1 MTRVR
6 VLLLLLVF
14 SGAWSDVHA
23 QQVPPPMAAQ
33 GAKGCDD
40 LFQLAGL
47 VWHGPIPTMTLE
59 QLAAYAAPVY
69 WLSPDEPT
77 MHRKGGR
84 DIRVPLAF
92 PFEPQVQSPVVYY
105 QFTSLIRRPDA
116 TGSPVNVDATNKGAS
131 VLNLAAIGSIKM
143 KYIAYF
149 PDEAGVGQH
158 THDVEPAEFRF
169 IVGRANGP
177 IARDYGYRCD
187 SSDFVIVLARVTGEA
202 HGNPWYYNVLD
213 VDRETTLPI
222 HLLVEEGKHAMA
234 TDKNAD
240 GYYTPGYDVTARIND
255 AWGVRDTVRGGTL
268 FTGSFE
274 AWMAKVRQPQHRVL
288 PPLPQDSRLHERV
301 RELGIDPTQHAVY
314 ELRPYPSS
322 TLASDETLRHKI
334 AEKETPKWPVV
345 TSSPTL
351 KPMIAAL
358 AEGRELKPFS
368 AAYRIDGQQGIAV
381 SFPLL
386 VLKNV
391 PEPLS
396 GGYLVNRFFV
406 RGSKPVDFGWQVM
419 YTPSASRWFDQ
430 YLSAGVDVIRTIEDD
445 GTDKTETA
453 FAAETGF
460 KFRFRAPLRALEG
473 VMPFWGIRMGVR
485 SRGALDIDGLSF
497 IFEFGGGVW

>member
-1 MTRVR
+1 MPARM
-6 VLLLLLVF
+6 
-14 SGAWSDVHA
+14 A
-23 QQVPPPMAAQ
+23 QPGP
-33 GAKGCDD
+33 KGCDE

-47 VWHGPIPTMTLE
+47 VWRGTSPTLTLQ
-59 QLAAYAAPVY
+59 QLASYAAPVY

-77 MHRKGGR
+77 LRRKHGR

-92 PFEPQVQSPVVYY
+92 PFESQAQSPVVYY
-105 QFTSLIRRPDA
+105 QYTSVFRSPGA
-116 TGSPVNVDATNKGAS
+116 TQPPVEINSTDRGAS
-131 VLNLAAIGSIKM
+131 VLNLEAVASIRM

-149 PDEAGVGQH
+149 PEESGVGEH
-158 THDVEPAEFRF
+158 THDVEPAEFRLV
-169 IVGRANGP
+169 VGRANGP
-177 IARDYGYRCD
+177 LARGQGYQC
-187 SSDFVIVLARVTGEA
+187 SAPDFVIVLTRVTGEA

-288 PPLPQDSRLHERV
+288 PPLPRDSVLHERV
-301 RELGIDPTQHAVY
+301 RELGIDPAQLAVY

-322 TLASDETLRHKI
+322 ALATDEKLRHKI
-334 AEKETPKWPVV
+334 QEKETPKWPVV

-368 AAYRIDGQQGIAV
+368 AAYRVDGQQGIAL

-386 VLKNV
+386 ILKNV
-391 PEPLS
+391 PEPLT
-396 GGYLVNRFFV
+396 GGYLVNRLFV
-406 RGSKPVDFGWQVM
+406 RGSKPVDFGWQLM

-430 YLSAGVDVIRTIEDD
+430 YLAAGADVTRTIEED
-445 GTDKTETA
+445 GTSHTETV

-460 KFRFRAPLRALEG
+460 KFRFRAPLRSLEKL
-473 VMPFWGIRMGVR
+473 MPFWGVRMGVR
-485 SRGALDIDGLSF
+485 SRGALDIDGLTF

>member
-1 MTRVR
+1 MS
-6 VLLLLLVF
+6 L
-14 SGAWSDVHA
+14 
-23 QQVPPPMAAQ
+23 Q
-33 GAKGCDD
+33 
-40 LFQLAGL
+40 
-47 VWHGPIPTMTLE
+47 

-77 MHRKGGR
+77 LQRKTGR
-84 DIRVPLAF
+84 EIRVPLAF
-92 PFEPQVQSPVVYY
+92 PFEAQAQSPVVYY
-105 QFTSLIRRPDA
+105 QVTSVVRRPDVTGAPVVVNA
-116 TGSPVNVDATNKGAS
+116 TDKGAS
-131 VLNLAAIGSIKM
+131 VLNLENVGSITM

-149 PDEAGVGQH
+149 PEEAGVGEH

-169 IVGRANGP
+169 VVGRANGP
-177 IARDYGYRCD
+177 IARDFGFQCD
-187 SSDFVIVLARVTGEA
+187 ATDFLIVLTRVTGEA

-213 VDRETTLPI
+213 LDRETKLPM

-288 PPLPQDSRLHERV
+288 PPLPVDSPLHARV
-301 RELGIDPTQHAVY
+301 LELGINPMQLAVY

-322 TLASDETLRHKI
+322 ALATDPQLRTKI
-334 AEKETPKWPVV
+334 EEKETPTWPLV
-345 TSSPTL
+345 TNPPTL

-368 AAYRIDGQQGIAV
+368 LAYRTDGMQGIAV

-391 PEPLS
+391 PEPLT
-396 GGYLVNRFFV
+396 GGYLVNRLFI
-406 RGSKPVDFGWQVM
+406 RGQQPVDFGWQIM

-430 YLSAGVDVIRTIEDD
+430 YLGAGVDVTRTDEED
-445 GTDKTETA
+445 GTRLTEAT

-460 KFRFRAPLRALEG
+460 KFRFRAPLKALEG
-473 VMPFWGIRMGVR
+473 LMPFWGIRMGVR
-485 SRGALDIDGLSF
+485 SRGALDIDGLTF

>member
-1 MTRVR
+1 MTRLR
-6 VLLLLLVF
+6 ALLMLLALTLF
-14 SGAWSDVHA
+14 GADAWA
-23 QQVPPPMAAQ
+23 QTPGRMSAQ
-33 GAKGCDD
+33 AGRGCEE
-40 LFQLAGL
+40 LFQLAGV
-47 VWHGPIPTMTLE
+47 VWRGAAATMTFK

-77 MHRKGGR
+77 LQRKQAR
-84 DIRVPLAF
+84 DMRVPLAF
-92 PFEPQVQSPVVYY
+92 PFEAQAQSPVVYY
-105 QFTSLIRRPDA
+105 QFSSVARRPDA
-116 TGSPVNVDATNKGAS
+116 TGPAVQVNSTDMGAS
-131 VLNLAAIGSIKM
+131 ILNLEQAGAIRM

-149 PDEAGVGQH
+149 PEEAGVGEH
-158 THDVEPAEFRF
+158 THDVEPAEFRL
-169 IVGRANGP
+169 IIGRANGP
-177 IARDYGYRCD
+177 VARGFGYRCD
-187 SSDFVIVLARVTGEA
+187 SSDFLIVLTRVTGEA

-274 AWMAKVRQPQHRVL
+274 AWMAKVRQPQHRVM
-288 PPLPQDSRLHERV
+288 PPLPPDSRLHARV
-301 RELGIDPTQHAVY
+301 LELGIDPTRLAVY
-314 ELRPYPSS
+314 ELRPYPSPA
-322 TLASDETLRHKI
+322 LATDLQLRHKI
-334 AEKETPKWPVV
+334 EEKDTPGWPKI
-345 TSSPTL
+345 SDSPTF
-351 KPMIAAL
+351 KPMVAAL

-368 AAYRIDGQQGIAV
+368 VAYRLDGQHGLAL

-391 PEPLS
+391 PEPLT
-396 GGYLVNRFFV
+396 GGYLVNRMFV
-406 RGSKPVDFGWQVM
+406 RGHQPVDFGWQVM

-430 YLSAGVDVIRTIEDD
+430 YLAAGVDWTRTIDD
-445 GTDKTETA
+445 AGVSQTETA

-460 KFRFRAPLRALEG
+460 KFRFRAPVRALEG
-473 VMPFWGIRMGVR
+473 VMPFWGVRMGVR
-485 SRGALDIDGLSF
+485 SRGALDIDGLTF

>member
-6 VLLLLLVF
+6 VCLLLLALATVG
-14 SGAWSDVHA
+14 SEAWA
-23 QQVPPPMAAQ
+23 QMPSRMAVPGP
-33 GAKGCDD
+33 KGCDE
-40 LFQLAGL
+40 LFQIAGL
-47 VWHGPIPTMTLE
+47 VWRGTTPTMTLQ

-77 MHRKGGR
+77 LHRKAGR

-92 PFEPQVQSPVVYY
+92 PFEPQTQSPVVYY
-105 QFTSLIRRPDA
+105 QYTAVASRPDA
-116 TGSPVNVDATNKGAS
+116 TEPPVQINATDKGAS
-131 VLNLAAIGSIKM
+131 VLNLAAVGLIRM

-149 PDEAGVGQH
+149 PEEAGVGEH
-158 THDVEPAEFRF
+158 THDVEPAEFRL

-177 IARDYGYRCD
+177 LARDQGYQC
-187 SSDFVIVLARVTGEA
+187 SAPDFLIVLTRVTGEA

-213 VDRETTLPI
+213 IDRDTTLPI

-240 GYYTPGYDVTARIND
+240 GYYTPGYDVSARIND
-255 AWGVRDTVRGGTL
+255 AWGVRDTIRGGTL

-288 PPLPQDSRLHERV
+288 PPLPPDSRLHERV
-301 RELGIDPTQHAVY
+301 RELGIDPAQQAVY

-322 TLASDETLRHKI
+322 TLATDEKLRHKI
-334 AEKETPKWPVV
+334 QEKETPKWPVV
-345 TSSPTL
+345 TSSQAL
-351 KPMIAAL
+351 RPMFAVM

-368 AAYRIDGQQGIAV
+368 VAYRVDGQQGVAI

-391 PEPLS
+391 PEPLT

-430 YLSAGVDVIRTIEDD
+430 YLAAGVDVTRTIEDD
-445 GTDKTETA
+445 GTDLTKSV

-460 KFRFRAPLRALEG
+460 KFRFRAPVRALEG
-473 VMPFWGIRMGVR
+473 LMPFWGIRMGVR
-485 SRGALDIDGLSF
+485 SRGALDIDGLTF

>member
-1 MTRVR
+1 MNRVR
-6 VLLLLLVF
+6 AGLMLVALAA
-14 SGAWSDVHA
+14 SGSDAWA
-23 QQVPPPMAAQ
+23 QTPPKLSQ
-33 GAKGCDD
+33 QSGGGCED

-47 VWHGPIPTMTLE
+47 VWRGSSPTITFQ
-59 QLAAYAAPVY
+59 QLAAYAAPIY

-77 MHRKGGR
+77 LHRKAGR

-92 PFEPQVQSPVVYY
+92 PFEAQVASPVVYY
-105 QFTSLIRRPDA
+105 QYTSVVRRPDA
-116 TGSPVNVDATNKGAS
+116 SGEPVQVNAASRGQS
-131 VLNLAAIGSIKM
+131 VLNLDSVGAIRM

-149 PDEAGVGQH
+149 PEEAGVGEH
-158 THDVEPAEFRF
+158 THDVEPAEFRLV
-169 IVGRANGP
+169 VGRANGP
-177 IARDYGYRCD
+177 VARNFGYHCD
-187 SSDFVIVLARVTGEA
+187 SSDFLIVLTRVIGEA

-213 VDRETTLPI
+213 VDKETTLPM

-274 AWMAKVRQPQHRVL
+274 AWMAKVRQPQHRVM
-288 PPLPQDSRLHERV
+288 PPLPPDSRLHARVLER
-301 RELGIDPTQHAVY
+301 GIEPTQLAVY
-314 ELRPYPSS
+314 ELRPYPSPA
-322 TLASDETLRHKI
+322 LATDPQLKHKI
-334 AEKETPKWPVV
+334 EEKDAPNWPGV
-345 TSSPTL
+345 TNSPTF

-368 AAYRIDGQQGIAV
+368 AAYRIDGQQGIAL

-391 PEPLS
+391 PEPLT
-396 GGYLVNRFFV
+396 GGYLVNRLFV
-406 RGSKPVDFGWQVM
+406 RGSKPVDFGWQIM

-430 YLSAGVDVIRTIEDD
+430 YLSAGVDVTRTIEDD
-445 GTDKTETA
+445 VSKTETV

-460 KFRFRAPLRALEG
+460 KFRFRAPVRALEA
-473 VMPFWGIRMGVR
+473 VMPFWGVRMGVR
-485 SRGALDIDGLSF
+485 SRGALDIDGLTF

>member
-1 MTRVR
+1 MIRGRVC
-6 VLLLLLVF
+6 LLLLALATVR
-14 SGAWSDVHA
+14 SEAWA
-23 QQVPPPMAAQ
+23 QMPARMASP
-33 GAKGCDD
+33 GPKGCDE
-40 LFQLAGL
+40 LFQVAGV
-47 VWHGPIPTMTLE
+47 VWRGTAPTMTLQ

-77 MHRKGGR
+77 LHRKQGR

-92 PFEPQVQSPVVYY
+92 PFEPQAQSPVVYY
-105 QFTSLIRRPDA
+105 QFTSVVRRPGETGAPLEVNA
-116 TGSPVNVDATNKGAS
+116 TDKGAS
-131 VLNLAAIGSIKM
+131 ILNLEAVGSIRM

-149 PDEAGVGQH
+149 PEEAGVGEH
-158 THDVEPAEFRF
+158 THDVEPAEFRL

-177 IARDYGYRCD
+177 LARSQGYQC
-187 SSDFVIVLARVTGEA
+187 SAPDFVVVLTRVTGEA

-222 HLLVEEGKHAMA
+222 HLLVEEGKHAMT

-255 AWGVRDTVRGGTL
+255 AWGVRDTIRGGTL

-288 PPLPQDSRLHERV
+288 PPLPPESRLHERV
-301 RELGIDPTQHAVY
+301 RELGIDPAQLAVY

-322 TLASDETLRHKI
+322 TLATDETLRHKI
-334 AEKETPKWPVV
+334 QEKETLEWPVV

-368 AAYRIDGQQGIAV
+368 AAYRVDGQQGIAL

-391 PEPLS
+391 PEPLT
-396 GGYLVNRFFV
+396 GGYLVNRIFL

-430 YLSAGVDVIRTIEDD
+430 YLAAGVDVIRTIQDD
-445 GTDKTETA
+445 GSDRTESA

-485 SRGALDIDGLSF
+485 SRGALDIEGLTF